1 MEELKKRK
9 CEACRAGAP
18 KVTDEEIEKFKPAI
32 PDWVIVEVDGMKR
45 LLRGFKFHNFKE
57 ALDFT
62 DKVGA
67 IAEQE
72 GHHPSIVTEWGKAT
86 VSWWTHAIKGLH
98 INDFIMAS
106 KTDALYGASQLDP
119 GSQGA

>member
-1 MEELKKRK
+1 MEELKKRT
-9 CEACRAGAP
+9 CEACNAGAAR
-18 KVTDEEIEKFKPAI
+18 VSNDEIDKHKPAV
-32 PDWVIVEVDGMKR
+32 PDWEIAEINEVKR
-45 LLRGFKFHNFKE
+45 LVRSFKFRNFRD

-62 DKVGA
+62 GKVGD

-72 GHHPSIVTEWGKAT
+72 GHHPSILTEWGKVT

-106 KTDALYGASQLDP
+106 KTDALY
-119 GSQGA
+119 